1 MSASLQR
8 RISIGVIANTAGVV
22 LIAAVGIWFANRSWL
37 LQGLDRELLARAER
51 VHRLDALPAG
61 DWKPRPWLLLP
72 ETKAENKVDNKAENK
87 ADNKGD
93 NKAESDDH
101 IDLRRPILVMDAT
114 TGKVILQAA
123 QLPADF
129 AKVLNPANHALQSV
143 HVSADLHLRL
153 MAVLMQRGLP
163 ISSAENLPV
172 IVYLASDLQPIEDE
186 LAHLAKLLS
195 ALWVTA
201 LVLAWISVGWSGRV
215 VLRPLKE
222 LSLALDHLGPDDLAS
237 RLPSAAGPHEFRG
250 MVDRLNL
257 LLDRLEQAFRRE
269 QATIKVIAHELRTPV
284 ATLRTAIEFR
294 QLIAEDAGEK
304 AVLATCFRTIERMQA
319 MVTNLLLLARLEA
332 GKEPLPRMVVDLV
345 EMVHDALADRPDI
358 SAELPASA
366 LVLTS
371 PMHLRLVLDN
381 LIGNAVA
388 HGQPP
393 GRIQV
398 VVEGTSVHISNPCAE
413 GIDTSQLGTVF
424 YRADAARSNGDH
436 CGLGLALVTRLVRL
450 LDGQLT
456 LTAAGHQFRA
466 EVRLPAGT

>member
-22 LIAAVGIWFANRSWL
+22 LIAAVGIWLANRSWL
-37 LQGLDRELLARAER
+37 LQRLDRDLLVKAER
-51 VHRLDALPAG
+51 LHQRDALPPSE
-61 DWKPRPWLLLP
+61 WRPLSPLLLP
-72 ETKAENKVDNKAENK
+72 ETKAENKAENK
-87 ADNKGD
+87 AGTKLES
-93 NKAESDDH
+93 AEGINLS
-101 IDLRRPILVMDAT
+101 RSILVSDAT
-114 TGKVILQAA
+114 TGKVLWQAW

-129 AKVLNPANHALQSV
+129 AKLLDPANDGLQSV
-143 HVSADLHLRL
+143 PVSADLRLRL
-153 MAVLMQRGLP
+153 KAVRMRHGVSNEGAGNQ
-163 ISSAENLPV
+163 PV
-172 IVYLASDLQPIEDE
+172 NVYLASDLRPTEDE
-186 LAHLAKLLS
+186 LTRLAKLLG

-381 LIGNAVA
+381 LIGNALA

-398 VVEGTSVHISNPCAE
+398 VVEGTSVRISNPCAE

-466 EVRLPAGT
+466 EVVLPAGT